1 MRKIILSGCNGH
13 MGQTVTQL
21 CENNPDCTI
30 VAGFDITESR
40 HADYP
45 VYSDPTAFPGP
56 ADVVIDFSHPSFLT
70 SLLIYCTRRKL
81 PVVLCT
87 TGYSDGQKEEIA
99 RAAQQIPVFQSAN
112 MSLGVNVLLELAK
125 QAAVLLGS
133 DWDIEICERHHNR
146 KVDAPSGTALML
158 ADAISEALP
167 YRPDYVYDR
176 QSLRKPREKREIG
189 ICSMRGGSIPGD
201 HEILFAGENEVIE
214 IRHSAQSRGVFAA
227 GALRAGAYL
236 ATVTEPGMYSMK
248 ELVAALTEGKFE

>member
-1 MRKIILSGCNGH
+1 
-13 MGQTVTQL
+13 
-21 CENNPDCTI
+21 
-30 VAGFDITESR
+30 
-40 HADYP
+40 
-45 VYSDPTAFPGP
+45 
-56 ADVVIDFSHPSFLT
+56 
-70 SLLIYCTRRKL
+70 
-81 PVVLCT
+81 
-87 TGYSDGQKEEIA
+87 
-99 RAAQQIPVFQSAN
+99 